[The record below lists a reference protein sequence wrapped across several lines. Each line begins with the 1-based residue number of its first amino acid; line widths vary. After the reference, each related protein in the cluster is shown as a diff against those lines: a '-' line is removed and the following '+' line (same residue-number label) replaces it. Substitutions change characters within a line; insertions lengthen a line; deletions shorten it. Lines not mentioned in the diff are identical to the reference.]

1 MISKYKEY
9 VLEQLIKNP
18 ETRNDDKLLIRNI
31 VRDKYGTTD
40 INELLK
46 YDGNM
51 FEGIRRARQK
61 VQETNPKLRAN
72 KNVRRMRA
80 HMEEI
85 VREEVR

>member
-1 MISKYKEY
+1 MISKYKEH

-46 YDGNM
+46 HDGNM
-51 FEGIRRARQK
+51 FEAIRRARQK
-61 VQETNPKLRAN
+61 IQETNPKLRAN